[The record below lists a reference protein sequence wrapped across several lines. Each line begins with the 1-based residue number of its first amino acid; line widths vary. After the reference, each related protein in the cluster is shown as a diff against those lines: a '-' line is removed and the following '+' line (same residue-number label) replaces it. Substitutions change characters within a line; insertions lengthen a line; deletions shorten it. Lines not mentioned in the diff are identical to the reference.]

1 MDAQVLEKVTT
12 ILKALEA
19 GYAMGPAGTSTQG
32 AALQRQDLQGIMN
45 NVTYQSQMLVLSK
58 VIPTRVAKSMTVEYR
73 RQLSYGGLQ
82 GVATVEV
89 SAGKS
94 ITGDYESL
102 LAAMA
107 FYTVS
112 SIVSFAATQV
122 QAFDNVQNEQREAH
136 NAAMVI
142 GAAVELDLFRGHADF
157 SNAGVFDGAPSAMP
171 LGTVFPGMIG
181 LDPQIR
187 QANLS
192 YQARSLDMFEYGAG
206 GSTILSV
213 GGTLA
218 QANIEDGLSHSVMNF
233 GEARTLYL
241 DPLTHAAYNK
251 IIFNKEHSYVN
262 MGQMPPS
269 TTGAVLTQQWTAN
282 GQCTLVTSRFLSG
295 KTSPPPTLTAGTP
308 SAPTVSGAAASS
320 TTGFLNGN
328 VLNYFVT
335 SVNEQGEGVA
345 SSNVTVTLTGN
356 GQQVNL
362 SITAA
367 SGTAAY
373 WFNVYSTGPVTAS
386 VSNTQSYKFIGRV
399 KASATPTTLVTTFS
413 DLGNFLPSGVTGF
426 LLDKRNIE
434 RPQLSG
440 FSRLNGAVVDTAL
453 RNLFVQA
460 ETIIAITPAFNVLLT
475 NLTA

>member
-1 MDAQVLEKVTT
+1 MNSEVIEKVTT
-12 ILKALEA
+12 LLKALEA
-19 GYAMGPAGTSTQG
+19 GYAFGPAGTSVQG
-32 AALQRQDLQGIMN
+32 AALQRQDLSGIMN
-45 NVTYQSQMLVLSK
+45 NVTYQSQMLVLQK

-122 QAFDNVQNEQREAH
+122 QAFDNVQNEEREAH

-142 GAAVELDLFRGHADF
+142 AGAIELDLFRGHADF
-157 SNAGVFDGAPSAMP
+157 SNGGVFDGAPSAMP
-171 LGTVFPGMIG
+171 LGTVMPGMIG

-206 GSTILSV
+206 GSTLLNV

-218 QANIEDGLSHSVMNF
+218 QSNIEDGLSHSVMNF

-262 MGQMPPS
+262 MGQQPPS
-269 TTGAVLTQQWTAN
+269 ATGAALTQQWTAN
-282 GQCTLVTSRFLSG
+282 GQCSLITSRFLSG
-295 KTSPPPTLTAGTP
+295 KTAPPPVMTPNTP

-320 TTGFLNGN
+320 TTGYLNN
-328 VLNYFVT
+328 QVITYFVT
-335 SVNEQGEGVA
+335 SVNEQGEGTA
-345 SSNVTVTLTGN
+345 SSNVTVTLSGN

-367 SGTAAY
+367 AGTAAY
-373 WFNVYSTGPVTAS
+373 WFNVYASTPGSATVSSTA
-386 VSNTQSYKFIGRV
+386 QCKFIGRV
-399 KASATPTTLVTTFS
+399 KASATPTTLVTTFA
-413 DLGNFLPSGVTGF
+413 DLGNFVPGSVTGF
-426 LLDKRNIE
+426 LLDKRNME
-434 RPQLSG
+434 RPQLSS
-440 FSRLNGAVVDTAL
+440 FAKLNGATVDTAV
-453 RNLFVQA
+453 RSLFVQA
-460 ETIIAITPAFNVLLT
+460 ETVIAITPAFNILLS

>member
-12 ILKALEA
+12 IMKALEA
-19 GYAMGPAGTSTQG
+19 GYAMGPAGTATQG

-45 NVTYQSQMLVLSK
+45 NVTYQSSMLVLQK
-58 VIPTRVAKSMTVEYR
+58 IIPTRVAKSMTVEFR

-82 GVATVEV
+82 GIATVEV

-112 SIVSFAATQV
+112 SVVSFAATQV
-122 QAFDNVQNEQREAH
+122 QTFDGVQNEEREAH
-136 NAAMVI
+136 NAAMNI
-142 GAAVELDLFRGHADF
+142 AAAIEIDLFRGHADF
-157 SNAGVFDGAPSAMP
+157 SNGGVFDGAPSAMP
-171 LGTVFPGMIG
+171 LGTVMPGMIG

-192 YQARSLDMFEYGAG
+192 YMARSLDMFEYGAG

-241 DPLTHAAYNK
+241 DPLTIAAYNK
-251 IIFNKEHSYVN
+251 IIFNKEHSYIN
-262 MGQMPPS
+262 NGTMPP
-269 TTGAVLTQQWTAN
+269 TTSGAQLTQQWTAN
-282 GQCTLVTSRFLSG
+282 GQCSLVPSRFLSG
-295 KTSPPPTLTAGTP
+295 KTSPPPTLTVGTP
-308 SAPTVSGAAASS
+308 SAPTVAGARAAS
-320 TTGFLNGN
+320 TTGFLNNN
-328 VLNYFVT
+328 VVCYFVT
-335 SVNEQGEGVA
+335 GVNEQGEGTA
-345 SSNVTVTLTGN
+345 SSNVTVTATANGDQFNLT
-356 GQQVNL
+356 
-362 SITAA
+362 ITAA
-367 SGTAAY
+367 EGNSSY
-373 WFNVYSTGPVTAS
+373 WYNVYSTAPGTAT
-386 VSNTQSYKFIGRV
+386 VSNTTNYKFIGRV
-399 KASATPTTLVTTFS
+399 KATAGGVLSTTFN
-413 DLGNFLPSGVTGF
+413 DLGNFLPGAVTGF
-426 LLDKRNIE
+426 LLDKSGIE

-440 FSRLNGAVVDTAL
+440 FSKLSGATVDTAL
-453 RNLFVQA
+453 RNLYVQA
-460 ETIIAITPAFNVLLT
+460 ETIIAITPAKNVLFT